1 MLYLVILSTK
11 HIKLLLSFA
20 SCHFGSPTPSKHQF
34 LVPWKSSKNI
44 SFWKNWRLILLLN
57 PCPLIMNIWC
67 HSCIISQFI
76 SSDGMGSYFNFY
88 NLHHQSCYMTD
99 EVILYASVPTTCR
112 AHHWLPVLLP
122 KSYCCTIVF
131 FFYAFL
137 SLHFYF
143 QLLSEYY
150 IYALLPYTCHVWLFS
165 LLPYDCSPQGQTLL
179 TCNQSW
185 ITVETWSLLVKV
197 QCMFVQMLTRRNQH
211 LTPVI
216 KILMVTLKESKFN
229 DIYKN
234 PYN

>member
-1 MLYLVILSTK
+1 MLYLIIFSTK

-150 IYALLPYTCHVWLFS
+150 MLCCHTLVMCGCFHCCLMIAPLRDRLCWLVINPELL
-165 LLPYDCSPQGQTLL
+165 
-179 TCNQSW
+179 
-185 ITVETWSLLVKV
+185 
-197 QCMFVQMLTRRNQH
+197 
-211 LTPVI
+211 
-216 KILMVTLKESKFN
+216 LKLEAC
-229 DIYKN
+229 
-234 PYN
+234 